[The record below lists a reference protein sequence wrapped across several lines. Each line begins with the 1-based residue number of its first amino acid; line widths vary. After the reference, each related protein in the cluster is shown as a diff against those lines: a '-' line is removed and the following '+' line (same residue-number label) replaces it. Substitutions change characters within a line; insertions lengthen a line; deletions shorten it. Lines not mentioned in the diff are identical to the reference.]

1 MLAPKFS
8 VVGSVEVLMKVAGI
22 IVEYNPFHNGHKY
35 HIEEARRLTGADYV
49 IAVMSGN
56 FVQRGTPA
64 IIDKYS
70 RTRMALN
77 NGVDIVIELPVCYA
91 TGSAEYFAMGAVSI
105 LNKLG
110 VVDYLCFG
118 SECGDIALLEE
129 TAGLLLKTPEVYEE
143 KLFSYVKEGL
153 TYPAA
158 RAKAVEHMLHLSGDT
173 VAFEKISAVLS
184 EPNNIL
190 GLEYMK
196 ALTKL
201 SSSMT
206 PITITRQ
213 SAHYHDSSL
222 GDQKSEVVPIY
233 QFFPAKLSNDE
244 EQEGDVISSATAI
257 RKAILSTDNVFGL
270 ANIRSS
276 VPEDVYEILTD
287 NYYQSHPIT
296 EEDFA
301 SVLVYK
307 LLSESR
313 EALTSYVD
321 ISSDLADRM
330 TNIPSTHLSIAEL
343 TKQIKTRNVTHT
355 RINRALAHLLLNI
368 KNDTLR
374 DYLQNGC
381 SFYARILGLKR
392 SSSQLLRR
400 ITDIG
405 HIPVITKVPRANS
418 QLEPLGQKMLN
429 EDIFATHIYN
439 QAIYG
444 KYNTSFI
451 NEYKHG
457 IILQ

>member
-1 MLAPKFS
+1 
-8 VVGSVEVLMKVAGI
+8 MKVAGI

-77 NGVDIVIELPVCYA
+77 NGVDLVIELPVCYA

-105 LNKLG
+105 LSKLG
-110 VVDYLCFG
+110 IVDYLCFG

-129 TAGLLLKTPEVYEE
+129 TAGLLLKASEVYEE
-143 KLFSYVKEGL
+143 RLFSYVKEGL

-158 RAKAVEHMLHLSGDT
+158 RAKTVEHMLHLSGDT
-173 VAFEKISAVLS
+173 VAFQRISSVLS

-190 GLEYMK
+190 GLEYIK
-196 ALTKL
+196 ALIKL

-206 PITITRQ
+206 PITITRR
-213 SAHYHDSSL
+213 SAHYHDNAL
-222 GDQKSEVVPIY
+222 GDHKSETAPIY
-233 QFFPAKLSNDE
+233 QFFTSKFSYE
-244 EQEGDVISSATAI
+244 EEPEGDVISSATAI
-257 RKAILSTDNVFGL
+257 RNALLSTDNVFGL
-270 ANIRSS
+270 SKIRNSI
-276 VPEDVYEILTD
+276 PEDAYEILTEG
-287 NYYQSHPIT
+287 YYKSYPIT

-307 LLSESR
+307 LLSENSDS
-313 EALTSYVD
+313 LTSYVD

-330 TNIPSTHLSIAEL
+330 TNIQNTHLSMAEL
-343 TKQIKTRNVTHT
+343 TKQLKTRNVTHT

-368 KNDTLR
+368 KKNTLQA
-374 DYLQNGC
+374 YLQNGC
-381 SFYARILGLKR
+381 SFYARVLGLKR

-405 HIPVITKVPRANS
+405 NIPVITKVTKADS
-418 QLEPLGQKMLN
+418 QLESLGKQMLS
-429 EDIFATHIYN
+429 EDLFATHIYN
-439 QAIYG
+439 QAVYG
-444 KYNTSFI
+444 KYNTSLL

-457 IILQ
+457 IIIQ

>member
-1 MLAPKFS
+1 
-8 VVGSVEVLMKVAGI
+8 MKVAGT

-64 IIDKYS
+64 IVDKYN
-70 RTRMALN
+70 RTRMALK
-77 NGVDIVIELPVCYA
+77 NGVDLVLELPVCYA

-105 LNKLG
+105 LNRLG

-129 TAGLLLKTPEVYEE
+129 TAGLLLKAPELYDER
-143 KLFSYVKEGL
+143 LYSYVKEGL

-158 RAKAVEHMLHLSGDT
+158 RAKAVEQIYHSSGDQ
-173 VAFEKISAVLS
+173 AAYEKIAAVLS

-201 SSSMT
+201 SSSIT
-206 PITITRQ
+206 PITIARQ
-213 SAHYHDSSL
+213 AAHYHEETL
-222 GDQKSEVVPIY
+222 TDQKSETALIY
-233 QFFPAKLSNDE
+233 QSFPVKLQEEDDNDGE
-244 EQEGDVISSATAI
+244 VISSATAI
-257 RKAILSTDNVFGL
+257 RNTLQSTDNVFGL
-270 ANIRSS
+270 SRVRSS
-276 VPEDVYEILTD
+276 VPEDVYELLTE
-287 NYYQSHPIT
+287 YYNKSYPIT

-301 SVLVYK
+301 QILIYK
-307 LLSESR
+307 LLSESSTSL
-313 EALTSYVD
+313 ASYVD
-321 ISSDLADRM
+321 INPDLADRLM
-330 TNIPSTHLSIAEL
+330 NIQNTYLSIAEL

-368 KNDTLR
+368 KDDAIK
-374 DYLQNGC
+374 DYLGNGC
-381 SFYARILGLKR
+381 SFYARVLGLKR

-405 HIPVITKVPRANS
+405 HIPVITKVTKADN
-418 QLEPLGQKMLN
+418 QLEPLGRQMLS
-429 EDIFATHIYN
+429 EDIFAAHIYN
-439 QAIYG
+439 QAVYR
-444 KYNTSFI
+444 KYNTTI
-451 NEYKHG
+451 LNEYKHG
-457 IILQ
+457 IVII